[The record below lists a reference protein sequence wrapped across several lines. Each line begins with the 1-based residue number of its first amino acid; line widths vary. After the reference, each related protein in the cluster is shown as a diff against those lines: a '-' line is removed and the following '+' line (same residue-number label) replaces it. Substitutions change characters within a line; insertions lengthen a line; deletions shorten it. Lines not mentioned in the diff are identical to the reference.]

1 MFTQLPFMIHFFRKE
16 FLFDLY
22 TFYKLALFHLNK
34 KKQIAGAAKAEV
46 VICSWKINVKKGL
59 VKEWLCLAAKYSL
72 HRKNIASKKRPAE
85 TGPSGD
91 FIQTQML
98 YRLTKRLIASKSKAY
113 PLHML
118 VAC

>member
-1 MFTQLPFMIHFFRKE
+1 M
-16 FLFDLY
+16 
-22 TFYKLALFHLNK
+22 AL
-34 KKQIAGAAKAEV
+34 
-46 VICSWKINVKKGL
+46 
-59 VKEWLCLAAKYSL
+59 LAAKYSL

-113 PLHML
+113 SLL
-118 VAC
+118 VMGCDQNLRETSVNVISHFTFAGTVKTMNDNFPYFL